1 MAKKK
6 LVRSNAATGAY
17 RNEQRRRSDEVGLH
31 TGIKAN
37 TDTAIKLAAKRKG
50 VDVPKDNTKAETTKI
65 ENRGKA
71 KTAGRPVSKPKKK
84 LAGQLRDIEKKRKI
98 KAPKKKTTKNKKR
111 KT

>member
-1 MAKKK
+1 MAKRK
-6 LVRSNAATGAY
+6 LVRSNAETGAY

-31 TGIKAN
+31 TGVKAN
-37 TDTAIKLAAKRKG
+37 TDTAIKLAAKKKG

-71 KTAGRPVSKPKKK
+71 KTAGRPVGTVKKN
-84 LAGQLRDIEKKRKI
+84 LVGQLRDL
-98 KAPKKKTTKNKKR
+98 KKKKVVTKKATKNKKR

>member
-31 TGIKAN
+31 TGIIAN
-37 TDTAIKLAAKRKG
+37 TDTAIKLAAKKKG

-65 ENRGKA
+65 ENRGKG
-71 KTAGRPVSKPKKK
+71 KTAGNPVATTKKK
-84 LAGQLRDIEKKRKI
+84 LAGQLRDIEKKRVV
-98 KAPKKKTTKNKKR
+98 KKKATKNKKR

>member
-1 MAKKK
+1 MAKRK
-6 LVRSNAATGAY
+6 LVRSNAETGAY
-17 RNEQRRRSDEVGLH
+17 RKEQRRRSDEVGLH

-37 TDTAIKLAAKRKG
+37 TDKAIKLAAKRKG

-71 KTAGRPVSKPKKK
+71 KTAGRPVSTVKKN
-84 LAGQLRDIEKKRKI
+84 LVAQLRDL
-98 KAPKKKTTKNKKR
+98 KKKKVVKKKATKNKKR

>member
-1 MAKKK
+1 MAKRK
-6 LVRSNAATGAY
+6 LVRSNAETGAY
-17 RNEQRRRSDEVGLH
+17 RKEQRRRSDEVGLH
-31 TGIKAN
+31 TGVKAN

-50 VDVPKDNTKAETTKI
+50 VDVPTDNTKSETTLI

-71 KTAGRPVSKPKKK
+71 KTAGRPVSTVKKN
-84 LAGQLRDIEKKRKI
+84 LVGQLRDLEKKRKI

>member
-17 RNEQRRRSDEVGLH
+17 RKEQRRRSDEVGLH

-50 VDVPKDNTKAETTKI
+50 VDVPKDNTKAETTHI

-71 KTAGRPVSKPKKK
+71 KTAGRPVSTVKKN
-84 LAGQLRDIEKKRKI
+84 LVGQLRDLKKNKVV
-98 KAPKKKTTKNKKR
+98 KKKATKNKKR